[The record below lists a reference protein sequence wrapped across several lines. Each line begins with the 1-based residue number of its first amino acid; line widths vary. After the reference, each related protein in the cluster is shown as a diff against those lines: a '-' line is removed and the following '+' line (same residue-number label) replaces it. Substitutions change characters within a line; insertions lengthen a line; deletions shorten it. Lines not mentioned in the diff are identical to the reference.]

1 MFTNHK
7 SQASQVEVGIRATNL
22 TWFSNP
28 SCNNVSCD
36 SPNFSPWAIVL
47 IVIVMVIL
55 ILAGLGIYFYN
66 LVIHLPIIFGPI
78 VWDMMLHPTSVVKTP
93 NVCDGH
99 QSALVFYRH
108 QYTTKAEH
116 VRNFD
121 PHHDKAATFLFQR
134 KVNFWGDKSFWY
146 SGNYPTS
153 TFMRS
158 QKKCSHSKCTCN
170 LGVYIGRHH
179 HFLGILCQFRD
190 L

>member
-1 MFTNHK
+1 MYWVVGRIVSSAALESSLILLNLSSSGTLYFQILSKAWVELIFTNHK

-134 KVNFWGDKSFWY
+134 KVNFWG
-146 SGNYPTS
+146 G
-153 TFMRS
+153 
-158 QKKCSHSKCTCN
+158 
-170 LGVYIGRHH
+170 
-179 HFLGILCQFRD
+179 
-190 L
+190 